1 MSKEQSVKT
10 ISLKGAGLLPIVAL
24 LTVAI
29 FALLFSSESQIG
41 LTWDEPIYMT
51 AGEQAIHWLGLIA
64 KGQTGEAFQD
74 VPFGTGWGLVNE
86 HPPLTRIF
94 TGVGWWATH
103 GLLSLP
109 TSQRVGAM
117 ALSAMML
124 ALITVLTARQRGWAV
139 GLFSLAAL
147 LSMPRLFF
155 HAHLAAIDFPIAA
168 MWMLAT
174 LLFYRSTLAVAQEE
188 RFRHYRWHL
197 LRAALVVGIGLGVAL
212 LTKINAV
219 LLLPYWLL
227 WLLCNRRLWRTLPLY
242 LLSVPIALFVLIAGW
257 PWIWKDP
264 IGGLQ
269 NWFAFFFNHYE
280 IRQWFAGHL
289 YINTPSYLPGLLVAI
304 TTPLPLLLLALGAS
318 FSLFWRWLRAR
329 MTLVSYEWAWFSLQ
343 LVGVAANWIY
353 YGFVGRI
360 HDQDRLLLPLFFHVA
375 ILSGEGFAHLI
386 LPLIWRL
393 FYWLKLEQ
401 RWQTVAASLAAL
413 LLLWPGISSTLY
425 VHPFELAYYNSLV
438 GGIKGA
444 RSRDLETIYFASS
457 YSYFLPE
464 LKKLPA
470 HSKLWVMPNS
480 WDVIDYYQV
489 NGLLSNELEPLRP
502 EGWGSF
508 YDDRGARFA
517 IGGLEQADYALIEFR
532 QTTFNKIIPEYAIQL
547 EWAANKPMISQLEID
562 GVPLAALYAKE

>member
-1 MSKEQSVKT
+1 MS
-10 ISLKGAGLLPIVAL
+10 ISLKGVWLLPIVAL

-29 FALLFSSESQIG
+29 FALLFSSEGRIG

-51 AGEQAIHWLGLIA
+51 TGEQAIGWLGLIA
-64 KGQTGEAFQD
+64 KGQVGKAFED
-74 VPFGTGWGLVNE
+74 VPFGVGWGLSNE
-86 HPPLTRIF
+86 HPPLTRVF
-94 TGVGWWATH
+94 TGLGWWATRD
-103 GLLSLP
+103 LLPLP

-117 ALSAMML
+117 SLAAVTL
-124 ALITVLTARQRGWAV
+124 ALITALTARQRGWAV

-174 LLFYRSTLAVAQEE
+174 LLFYRSTLAIAQESNI
-188 RFRHYRWHL
+188 RHYRWHL
-197 LRAALVVGIGLGVAL
+197 LRAALVAGIGLGLAL
-212 LTKINAV
+212 LTKINAL

-227 WLLCNRRLWRTLPLY
+227 WLFCNRRLWRTFPLY
-242 LLSVPIALFVLIAGW
+242 LVSIPIALFILIAGW

-269 NWFAFFFNHYE
+269 NWVAFFFNHYE
-280 IRQWFAGHL
+280 IRQWFGGHL
-289 YINTPSYLPGLLVAI
+289 YIDTPSYLPGVLVAI
-304 TTPLPLLLLALGAS
+304 TLPLPLLLLALAAPL
-318 FSLFWRWLRAR
+318 LFVWRWLRAR
-329 MTLVSYEWAWFSLQ
+329 LSAVNDEWAWFSLH
-343 LVGVAANWIY
+343 LVGVAVNWLY
-353 YGFVGRI
+353 YGFVGRL
-360 HDQDRLLLPLFFHVA
+360 HDQERLLLPLFFHVA

-386 LPLIWRL
+386 LPLAWRL
-393 FYWLKLEQ
+393 CAWLKIEQ
-401 RWQTVAASLAAL
+401 RWQTAAAIVAAF
-413 LLLWPGISSTLY
+413 LLLWPGISSTIY
-425 VHPFELAYYNSLV
+425 FHPFQLAYYNSLV

-444 RSRDLETIYFASS
+444 RSRDLETIYFAST
-457 YSYFLPE
+457 YSSFLPE

-470 HSKLWVMPNS
+470 HSKIWLMPNS

-489 NGLLSNELEPLRP
+489 NGLLTNELEPLRP

-517 IGGLEQADYALIEFR
+517 IGGLEQADYALIERR